1 MSNGNSARVTSAS
14 VETDMSQTLY
24 LCVCKHCGLSLFANI
39 VVCHCEDILCMDMG
53 LLSPNHDV
61 RKDGFGQWGKQ
72 NNIQFKD
79 VMLLTQIQCSNW
91 SSCNLVLMGR
101 SWHGPA
107 LSPETEK
114 QAP

>member
-1 MSNGNSARVTSAS
+1 MVIQLESLLPLWRLTCHRHFIYVFANTV
-14 VETDMSQTLY
+14 
-24 LCVCKHCGLSLFANI
+24 VCHCLQNI

-91 SSCNLVLMGR
+91 SSSNLVLMGR